1 MKKEYDFSEGERGK
15 FFNPEAKLKLPIY
28 FDEEIQELFI
38 KIAEKKNV
46 DINVLVNETI
56 KANLDYYKQML

>member
-1 MKKEYDFSEGERGK
+1 MEKEYDFSEGERGK